1 MNPVYRKNHST
12 RNRRSSIVTSQWLVI
27 ASLAYTALPVL
38 AQSSQNEQTTAADKA
53 PQLFQLAQT
62 STDNNTATKK
72 ADKPV
77 VLQAVTVRSR
87 NRIEKLQDVPLSI
100 SVVTGQELERLQAL
114 DVASFSKRVGNVIWN
129 PGNPRQFSLSVRGI
143 GKQAQTDAQD
153 PSVGII
159 VDGVNYAYNPLS
171 SSVNFTDIAA
181 VEVTRGPQGTLLGK
195 NTSLGVINITTRRPT
210 FTREAYATVSYGD
223 YHDLFG
229 SAVLGGAVIDDLL
242 AWRGVFTAQKATGDL
257 VNTYNQDQTYANKDR
272 LSARVQFLL
281 TPSED
286 FSARISLD
294 AQPKAGEAT
303 NGRSFNKPTPT
314 TYAGNNLSGP
324 NKDTNVNPLNSD
336 AKTRLNRRWFLEQS
350 DYRYEKDWLGN
361 STRNRI
367 NADNYN
373 PIVTGTNGASTELN
387 WQLTNYEVTSITAYK
402 DYYFAARNDEG
413 TPFDISKNGGGLVDY
428 KQYSQEL
435 RLSSKTGGFVDYQ
448 TGLFWLAT
456 DIDHSTRAGWG
467 SDAGAWFASSAQYT
481 NLDTTSSGRA
491 LLHDSLSRLNRE
503 QDNKYENESAAIFA
517 QANWHL
523 SEPLTLT
530 TGVRFTRENRN
541 TSASALITD
550 NGAGSLL
557 NPSAVNV
564 VNNVNLGGFDSL
576 NAAFKINDTTTIP
589 KGSLGRLQNNQGVL
603 TFVNDNN
610 TEQLAVADKLANKY
624 FGAAI
629 TTPGAAY
636 NSLTNAQKAL
646 VADAKTLRRTQ
657 AAALWNTVEAESFED
672 TQPAFVV
679 SPTYKFNDKLTV
691 YASWQYGEKAGIAQV
706 VNGYSYLTDAEKSSA
721 YEIGVKTVLL
731 DNTLVFNADIF
742 LTNIKDYQQAVR
754 AVDEYTTDQNTISGA
769 PEIAFLSYTGNVP
782 EVRAQGLEIDGI
794 YSGIPN
800 TTIRFSGAYNDAY
813 YVDFPNSAQPVENG
827 YQGAQ
832 PSRDISGETL
842 PGAFKYSF
850 NVGIDYRAPVFT
862 NHEFHTSIN
871 TSYNS
876 KFNSD
881 NALSSY
887 GWVDGSTT
895 TDFSIGLGKN
905 KGEFDVSL
913 IIKNLF
919 EDDTHQNQTWNTW
932 SPALPRTASI
942 VLSGKF

>member
-1 MNPVYRKNHST
+1 MTRFFYSQPIFSNAKNRPAPYLT
-12 RNRRSSIVTSQWLVI
+12 
-27 ASLAYTALPVL
+27 ASLILLGSLGIYTPPLL
-38 AQSSQNEQTTAADKA
+38 AQESREKQE
-53 PQLFQLAQT
+53 T
-62 STDNNTATKK
+62 S
-72 ADKPV
+72 KPV
-77 VLQAVTVRSR
+77 EKKVEKATVLQAVTVRSR

-129 PGNPRQFSLSVRGI
+129 PGNPRQFSLSVRGV

-195 NTSLGVINITTRRPT
+195 NTSLGVINITSRRPT
-210 FTREAYATVSYGD
+210 FTKEAYATVSYGS
-223 YHDLFG
+223 YNDLFG

-242 AWRGVFTAQKATGDL
+242 AWRGVFTAQKADGDI
-257 VNTYNQDQTYANKDR
+257 VNTYNEDQTYANKDR

-281 TPSED
+281 TPSEN
-286 FSARISLD
+286 FTARISLD

-314 TYAGNNLSGP
+314 TYAGINTTGSNAG
-324 NKDTNVNPLNSD
+324 TNINPLSSD

-350 DYRYEKDWLGN
+350 SYHYENDWLGN
-361 STRNRI
+361 SKRDRI

-387 WQLTNYEVTSITAYK
+387 LQLNNYEVTSITAYK

-435 RLSSKTGGFVDYQ
+435 RISSKTGGFVDYQ
-448 TGLFWLAT
+448 AGLFWLAT

-467 SDAGAWFASSAQYT
+467 SDAGAWFATTAQY
-481 NLDTTSSGRA
+481 NRLDASSSGRTF
-491 LLHDSLSRLNRE
+491 LQDSLSRLNRE
-503 QDNKYENESAAIFA
+503 QDNKYENESSAIFA

-530 TGVRFTRENRN
+530 TGVRLTREDRN
-541 TSASALITD
+541 TTTSALLSD
-550 NGAGSLL
+550 NGAGSAL
-557 NPSAVNV
+557 NPSAINV
-564 VNNVNLGGFDSL
+564 VNQVNLGGFNSL
-576 NAAFKINDTTTIP
+576 NTTTTINGQTYP
-589 KGSLGRLQNNQGVL
+589 SGTLGRIEYVNNTPV
-603 TFVNDNN
+603 FVNDN
-610 TEQLAVADKLANKY
+610 TTSQLTLADTLANKY
-624 FGAAI
+624 FGTAI
-629 TTPGAAY
+629 TTTPGAAY
-636 NSLTNAQKAL
+636 SSLSNAQKAQ
-646 VADAKTLRRTQ
+646 VADAKAIRRTQ
-657 AAALWNTVEAESFED
+657 AAALWNTVKAESFEA

-679 SPTYKFNDKLTV
+679 SPTYKINNNLTV

-706 VNGYSYLTDAEKSSA
+706 VNGFSYLTDAEKSSS

-754 AVDEYTTDQNTISGA
+754 AVDEYTTEQNAINGA
-769 PEIAFLSYTGNVP
+769 SEIAYLSYTGNVP
-782 EVRAQGLEIDGI
+782 KVRAQGLELDGI

-827 YQGAQ
+827 YQGAVAF
-832 PSRDISGETL
+832 RDISGETL

-850 NVGIDYRAPVFT
+850 NIGIDYRAPVFST
-862 NHEFHTSIN
+862 HEFHTSVN
-871 TSYNS
+871 TSYNT

-887 GWVDGSTT
+887 GWVNGSTT

-913 IIKNLF
+913 VVKNLF
-919 EDDTHQNQTWNTW
+919 EDDTYQNQTWNTW
-932 SPALPRTASI
+932 SPALPRTVSI